1 MTLFSEILRGC
12 GLSQREAADFLGI
25 RPDTVKGY
33 ASPSRPQQPPP
44 GVLAELHELAARQE
58 RMAQA
63 TVDIFES
70 QAAEYGPADT
80 IELGIAADDHEAQ
93 QLGLP
98 CVGAHLAVARRVW
111 ELLPPE
117 VRIVIVPRGSTPTT
131 AMAADMRER
140 GDG

>member
-1 MTLFSEILRGC
+1 MTLFPEILRGC

-44 GVLAELHELAARQE
+44 GVLAELHELAARQ
-58 RMAQA
+58 
-63 TVDIFES
+63 D
-70 QAAEYGPADT
+70 QAALDEVDT
-80 IELGIAADDHEAQ
+80 WEQQGRPSEIEIGLASDDYEAQ
-93 QLGLP
+93 GLGWP
-98 CVGAHLAVARRVW
+98 CVGAHRAVIRRLW

-117 VRIVIVPRGSTPTT
+117 VRIVMVPRGSTPST
-131 AMAADMRER
+131 AKAADIRER

>member
-44 GVLAELHELAARQE
+44 GVLAELHELAARQDQVALE
-58 RMAQA
+58 E
-63 TVDIFES
+63 VDVWEQQGQPSEIKIGLASDDCEARS
-70 QAAEYGPADT
+70 
-80 IELGIAADDHEAQ
+80 LGW
-93 QLGLP
+93 P
-98 CVGAHLAVARRVW
+98 CVGAHRAVIRRLW
-111 ELLPPE
+111 EMLPPE
-117 VRIVIVPRGSTPTT
+117 VRIVMVPRGSTPST
-131 AMAADMRER
+131 AMAADIRER